1 MPACTL
7 ETVTPTNIIPCLN
20 GLLDI
25 TDLGGELQLFD
36 HTPRWFNLWCLDFPF
51 DENAKCEAW
60 EAFLMDV
67 FDGDRERIALLQEF
81 VGLCLTPDTSFQKI
95 LMMVGPKR
103 SGKGTILRIIT
114 DLFGPDAC
122 TAPTLGSLGDSFG
135 LSQLYGKTVCM
146 FPDATLGHRTDSMR
160 VLEILKSV
168 SGEDRVSINRK
179 NLPYLPNVR
188 LQVRFIITV
197 NELPRFSDAAGAL
210 EARLLLLPFEKSFAG
225 KEDRFLEGKLKKELP
240 GILNWALRGL
250 YCLRTSGVFT
260 EPAASAELLAG
271 YRRMTAPTVGFV
283 EDRCDLGADS
293 RVPCADLYAAWVEWC
308 DQSGHKPGADST
320 FGAHLKAAAPG
331 VRRVRAGT
339 DLRAYCYQGIGLRP
353 STS

>member
-1 MPACTL
+1 MSACTL

-25 TDLGGELQLFD
+25 TNLSGELQLFD

-60 EAFLMDV
+60 EAFLDDV
-67 FDGDRERIALLQEF
+67 FNGDRERIALLQEF

-146 FPDATLGHRTDSMR
+146 FPDASLGRRVDSVR
-160 VLEILKSV
+160 ILEILKSV

-179 NLPYLPNVR
+179 NLPYLPSVR

-210 EARLLLLPFEKSFAG
+210 EARLLLLPFKKSFAG
-225 KEDRFLEGKLKKELP
+225 KEDRHLEGKLKKELS

-250 YCLRTSGVFT
+250 YRLRTAGVFT
-260 EPAASAELLAG
+260 APKVSAELQAG

-283 EDRCDLGADS
+283 EDRCDLDADKD
-293 RVPCADLYAAWVEWC
+293 VPCADLYDAWKTWC
-308 DQSGHKPGADST
+308 ELNGNKPGSAAT
-320 FGAHLKAAAPG
+320 FGEHLRAAVPG
-331 VRRVRAGT
+331 LCRVRTRPET
-339 DLRAYCYQGIGLRP
+339 DDRVYCYQGIGLCP
-353 STS
+353 